1 MDPFSE
7 HNFLVLATPDD
18 VILVAP
24 GNRVTVVLRVLQ
36 DLAVRLQTYLS
47 LELVVMLTFRTAAP

>member
-1 MDPFSE
+1 MEPE
-7 HNFLVLATPDD
+7 HIFLVLATPED
-18 VILVAP
+18 VILVVP

>member
-1 MDPFSE
+1 MDPE
-7 HNFLVLATPDD
+7 HIFLVLATPED
-18 VILVAP
+18 VILVVP
-24 GNRVTVVLRVLQ
+24 GNRVTVVLRLLQ